1 MDNYKL
7 LLKGLSSKNQYVFS
21 SIHKI
26 LKTIGN
32 LKDKV
37 EMFIEL
43 GVVSTLLQQYTKN
56 INQMVK
62 KMALEL
68 LLPLVQSSSASS
80 KQIAGY
86 MANFGVLQ
94 QATEDVKSFSL
105 D

>member
-1 MDNYKL
+1 
-7 LLKGLSSKNQYVFS
+7 
-21 SIHKI
+21 
-26 LKTIGN
+26 
-32 LKDKV
+32 
-37 EMFIEL
+37 
-43 GVVSTLLQQYTKN
+43 
-56 INQMVK
+56 MVK

-68 LLPLVQSSSASS
+68 LLPLVQSTSASS